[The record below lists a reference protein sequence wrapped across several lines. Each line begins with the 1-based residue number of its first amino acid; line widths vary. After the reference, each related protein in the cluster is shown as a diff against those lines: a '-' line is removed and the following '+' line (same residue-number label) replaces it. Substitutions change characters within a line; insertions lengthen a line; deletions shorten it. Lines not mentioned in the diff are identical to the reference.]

1 MGTSANNT
9 GGTGGGWTTFKRNA
23 TFFAQHGGQAR
34 LAKTLGGFVAAMG
47 GAAGATA
54 AASAGTQT
62 GQSLGSFL
70 AASTGPQGLVGG
82 LEAVGLES
90 LVGQDRFAVLSELL
104 NVLGGSG
111 SAVEQQAARDALLDV
126 LDDLLPEGDEA
137 ALDAVQLDEAGI
149 RDALCRY
156 LAALVYN
163 LAIPVIEVRL
173 EALQDQA
180 LIQSR
185 DRELRDYI
193 DALVRLKMQNVS
205 VLTVDWKSTEGQ
217 AFVQGVLQA
226 VYEQLEAGA

>member
-1 MGTSANNT
+1 
-9 GGTGGGWTTFKRNA
+9 
-23 TFFAQHGGQAR
+23 
-34 LAKTLGGFVAAMG
+34 MG
-47 GAAGATA
+47 GASAAAAGAG
-54 AASAGTQT
+54 SGTQT

-90 LVGQDRFAVLSELL
+90 LVGQDRFTVLSDLL
-104 NVLGGSG
+104 NVLGGTG

-126 LDDLLPEGDEA
+126 LDDLLPEDDET
-137 ALDAVQLDEAGI
+137 ALETVRLDEAGI

-180 LIQSR
+180 LIQNR
-185 DRELRDYI
+185 DRELHDYM

-205 VLTVDWKSTEGQ
+205 VLTVDWQGAEGKD
-217 AFVQGVLQA
+217 FVQGILQA